1 MSWPGGGLRA
11 GHTADGLVSLLDF
24 VPTLLEL
31 TGAAYPQQPFPDFR
45 GPEAAQRAG
54 VRSMYD
60 GVPRLPGKSLVPLL
74 TGRTAQVQDA
84 VLIENDED
92 YRGVSLRTLVTDRA
106 IYTRYR
112 GNRCGELFDL
122 TQDPVQRYNRWAD
135 PGSAVLRREME
146 GRLLEKIVDTQARHL
161 RQVAVA

>member
-1 MSWPGGGLRA
+1 MP
-11 GHTADGLVSLLDF
+11 
-24 VPTLLEL
+24 LLE
-31 TGAAYPQQPFPDFR
+31 GSADA
-45 GPEAAQRAG
+45 
-54 VRSMYD
+54 
-60 GVPRLPGKSLVPLL
+60 
-74 TGRTAQVQDA
+74 VQDA

-135 PGSAVLRREME
+135 PEAAALRREME